1 MLRSQ
6 WIKDVSR
13 VGGALISRL
22 PECFAGVQLLSRV
35 RLCNPRDG
43 SCQAPLSVEF
53 SRREQWSG
61 VPFPSPGDLPDPGLD
76 SVSPTSPALQEGSW
90 SLSPR
95 EAPSECVQ

>member
-6 WIKDVSR
+6 WVKDVSR
-13 VGGALISRL
+13 VGGTLISRL
-22 PECFAGVQLLSRV
+22 PECFAVVQLLSRV
-35 RLCNPRDG
+35 RLCDPWDCSR
-43 SCQAPLSVEF
+43 QAPLSVEF

-61 VPFPSPGDLPDPGLD
+61 LPFPSPGDLPDPGVD